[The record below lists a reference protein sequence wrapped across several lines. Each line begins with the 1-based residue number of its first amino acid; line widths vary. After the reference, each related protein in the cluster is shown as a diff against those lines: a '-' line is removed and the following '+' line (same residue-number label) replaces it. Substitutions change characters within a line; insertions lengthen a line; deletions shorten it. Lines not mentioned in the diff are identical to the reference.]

1 MKKTFFTL
9 LALIVAVCADAQVAF
24 TNTSSSNYFIQCLP
38 ADYVETA
45 TFSLQNNSSYNDAFV
60 DELIV
65 DVVPNGE
72 LNAELV
78 AHATVRVTIDN
89 TTWYNGALHLNP
101 ITGTPTVTVDMNY
114 VLVPYQA
121 LYGRVVVSFD
131 EGLPSTGIFG
141 IYTNV
146 TAEYDDPDTG
156 DALEPM
162 ITGPFVFTM
171 QALHGVPTSTETI
184 QVPVVGQALLTQT
197 LGTVV
202 VKNTTNTAEG
212 TWLPIALNTLHVELQ
227 GNIGG
232 QTPTSQVF
240 TVLDAQGNILAM
252 RTMSSPT
259 SYGWIQLDNELTI
272 MPGDSVLLTIA
283 VQVYVQSNDFLYARV
298 TSQGL
303 VDGFEENN
311 GTVVTERILTP
322 RVDFVTPTGIS
333 ETASDVTFKAF
344 PNPTTGYQTIVAKEQ
359 VTITVYDIS
368 GKQVLNQT
376 VQPNGQ
382 LDLTTLPVGMYAMQA
397 VGKDGKI
404 IATGKL
410 LKE

>member
-24 TNTSSSNYFIQCLP
+24 TNTSGGDTYFVQCLP
-38 ADYVETA
+38 VNYVETA
-45 TFSLQNNSSYNDAFV
+45 TFSLENYSSYNNALV
-60 DELIV
+60 DNLIIE
-65 DVVPNGE
+65 VVPNGE

-78 AHATVRVTIDN
+78 AHATVRVTVDN
-89 TTWYNGALHLNP
+89 FTWHDGALSLNP
-101 ITGTPTVTVDMNY
+101 ITGTPTVTINMGY
-114 VLVPYQA
+114 VLPPSWA
-121 LYGRVVVSFD
+121 MHGRVTVSFD

-171 QALHGVPTSTETI
+171 QALHGVPASTETV
-184 QVPVVGQALLTQT
+184 QVPVAGQTLVTQT

-252 RTMSSPT
+252 RTMSNPT

-303 VDGFEENN
+303 VDGFAEEN

-322 RVDFVTPTGIS
+322 RVDFVTPTGIEENTNVS
-333 ETASDVTFKAF
+333 FKAF

-397 VGKDGKI
+397 VGEDGKVV
-404 IATGKL
+404 ATQKL